1 MSRQLFLSF
10 LPIHGLD
17 IHYELSQMPVRQK
30 RKENA
35 MNACSRQL
43 LILATAVMFLL
54 IPQSGIAEE
63 WNLEEKPWEKF
74 GVNLY
79 LGSLYLGSGQ
89 VNMLYFYVF
98 NPNHRRFQ
106 ALFRSF

>member
-1 MSRQLFLSF
+1 
-10 LPIHGLD
+10 
-17 IHYELSQMPVRQK
+17 
-30 RKENA
+30 

-43 LILATAVMFLL
+43 LILTTAVMFLL

-79 LGSLYLGSGQ
+79 LGSGQ